1 MIDDI
6 QHILSGTSRVKYNH
20 LIQTVCSYLKRS
32 QGTSSMVENYQ
43 QHKEE
48 ETKRLIQF
56 VNDHNLWVDN
66 VNIELYV
73 SQGAE
78 QKVYLKDG
86 STVLKLNDAIYY
98 ASWIDYLHNLLLNNL
113 FFPDTAYQLLGF
125 YNEQEVVHAVVEQPF
140 VKATEKTDLSLV
152 KVFLENNGFRN
163 TKNHDYYNEE
173 LCLILEDL
181 HDENVLTRNGMLYFI
196 DTVFYIVNPKK

>member
-1 MIDDI
+1 MKDDI
-6 QHILSGTSRVKYNH
+6 QHILSGTSQVKHHH
-20 LIQTVCSYLKRS
+20 LIQTACSYLKGS
-32 QGTSSMVENYQ
+32 QGASSMVKNQ
-43 QHKEE
+43 QQYKEE

-56 VNDHNLWVDN
+56 VNDNNLWVDN
-66 VNIELYV
+66 LNIELYL

-86 STVLKLNDAIYY
+86 STVLKLNDTIYY
-98 ASWIDYLHNLLLNNL
+98 ANWVDYFHNLLLNNL
-113 FFPDTAYQLLGF
+113 FFPDTAYNLLGF
-125 YNEQEVVHAVVEQPF
+125 YKNLDVIYALVEQPF
-140 VKATEKTDLSLV
+140 VKATEKTDLNVV
-152 KVFLENNGFRN
+152 KTFLENNGFRN

-196 DTVFYIVNPKK
+196 DTVFYIVSPKK